1 VTDVSSSM
9 TCEAALQAFNNNSS
23 STSEILRK
31 RVELIDTIQEL
42 SLPSAP
48 SSGSSEYHLGLVVAL
63 VLCSLLFV
71 LPWVVLLR
79 QHAKS
84 FLSSSFKF
92 LTKRRT
98 LLSENKDHDARDEKE
113 EDFLNHDIHGGST
126 TSISVQDGPSFVGS
140 LNRRN
145 TSRTLRVERDIW
157 TAAVQGASDVVEEL
171 FYSPNAPGIDSVH
184 PKFGT
189 LLSAAARSGN
199 KRLVNRILQWKPKL
213 AVKGG
218 HYHTALQSAA
228 HSGNLDIVTTLLA
241 NGAPVGSVGGYYG
254 TALNAAA
261 EKGSLEMLQTLL
273 EKDAA
278 PKHTV
283 NVRGGTYGYPI
294 IAAASR
300 GQLDMVKLLISKGAD
315 VNAADDSGTI
325 ALHTAATGNHIAV
338 VEELLRQGSD
348 YDRVSKV
355 YGTVLHVLTSSEPP
369 SSEQEDIALVLV
381 EGGANITLT
390 DRQLRTPLHEAAR
403 TGLERLTLAL
413 MNKDDSN
420 VDAVDSGGNTALH
433 HAAIGGHAE
442 IVKQL
447 IAHGID
453 VSIGDKFKAQALF
466 RAAGCHH
473 PDVVKLLLEA
483 RADPNARDCF
493 GRTAL
498 HGPAQT
504 EDVSVHSML
513 LEAGAEVNAIGED
526 KKTPLHEACNMGR
539 INNVK
544 LLLSKPEVE
553 VNLVDNDNCTALY
566 KALRSTDGHYRDKC
580 IDPKIVDLLLERDDI
595 DVNAAH
601 AIAFQEAARQGM
613 VETVETML
621 SKRGANIHIQ
631 GGEYGGVI
639 QAAAIGGHA
648 EMLELLLSPPWR
660 GNVSAVGGE
669 FGTPL
674 AAAVAFGHFEAA
686 RVLLEAGAVVDVK
699 NAGRYSSAF
708 QSVGRRMSGL
718 DPLEKEHRCKE
729 LVALLE
735 RYAGKSLDYDA
746 DMPHLEDRW
755 LQATNGWTFFP
766 KGEL

>member
-1 VTDVSSSM
+1 M
-9 TCEAALQAFNNNSS
+9 AL
-23 STSEILRK
+23 I
-31 RVELIDTIQEL
+31 
-42 SLPSAP
+42 
-48 SSGSSEYHLGLVVAL
+48 
-63 VLCSLLFV
+63 LCSFLLV
-71 LPWVVLLR
+71 LPWAVLLR
-79 QHAKS
+79 HHAKTLFYS
-84 FLSSSFKF
+84 LSKF
-92 LTKRRT
+92 LNQQ
-98 LLSENKDHDARDEKE
+98 LLLLRKNREHDALDEKE
-113 EDFLNHDIHGGST
+113 KEEEEDYLNNQIVGGST
-126 TSISVQDGPSFVGS
+126 TSISVSNGSSFVGS

-145 TSRTLRVERDIW
+145 NSKVLREEGDIW
-157 TAAVQGASDVVEEL
+157 TAAIQGASEVVEAL
-171 FYSPNAPGIDSVH
+171 FYSPNAHGIDSVH

-199 KRLVNRILQWKPKL
+199 KRLVNRILQWDPNL
-213 AVKGG
+213 AVIGG

-228 HSGNLDIVTTLLA
+228 HSGKLDIVKLLLT
-241 NGAPVGSVGGYYG
+241 NKAPVDSVGGYYG

-273 EKDAA
+273 KVDAS

-300 GQLDMVKLLISKGAD
+300 GQLDMVKLLISMGAD
-315 VNAADDSGTI
+315 VNAADDSGTS
-325 ALHTAATGNHIAV
+325 ALHTAALGKHIAV
-338 VEELLRQGSD
+338 VEELLRKGSD
-348 YDRVSKV
+348 YDRRSKV
-355 YGTVLHVLTSSEPP
+355 YGTVLHVLISSVPP
-369 SSEQEDIALVLV
+369 SSEQEDIALMLV
-381 EGGANITLT
+381 ENGANIRLT
-390 DRQLRTPLHEAAR
+390 DRQLRAPLHEAAR
-403 TGLERLTLAL
+403 MGLERLTLAL
-413 MNKDDSN
+413 LNSDDSN
-420 VDAVDSGGNTALH
+420 VNDVDSGGNTALH
-433 HAAIGGHAE
+433 HAAIGGHTE
-442 IVKQL
+442 IVKHL
-447 IAHGID
+447 LAHGID
-453 VSIGDKFKAQALF
+453 VSIGDNFKAQALF

-473 PDVVKLLLEA
+473 PDIVKLLLDA
-483 RADPNARDCF
+483 DADPNARDGF

-504 EDVSVHSML
+504 EDVSVQSML
-513 LEAGAEVNAIGED
+513 LEAGADVNVIGED

-544 LLLSKPEVE
+544 LLLSQHEVE
-553 VNLVDNDNCTALY
+553 VNLVDNDNYTALY
-566 KALRSTDGHYRDKC
+566 RALRSTDNHYKDMC

-601 AIAFQEAARQGM
+601 AIAFQEAARKGM
-613 VETVETML
+613 VKTVEIML
-621 SKRGANIHIQ
+621 SKRGANINIQ

-648 EMLELLLSPPWR
+648 EMLELLLSPEWR
-660 GNVSAVGGE
+660 GNVNAVGGE

-686 RVLLEAGAVVDVK
+686 RVLLEAGTTVDVK
-699 NAGRYSSAF
+699 NVGRYSSAF
-708 QSVGRRMSGL
+708 HSVGRRMNSS
-718 DPLEKEHRCKE
+718 DPREKQERCEK